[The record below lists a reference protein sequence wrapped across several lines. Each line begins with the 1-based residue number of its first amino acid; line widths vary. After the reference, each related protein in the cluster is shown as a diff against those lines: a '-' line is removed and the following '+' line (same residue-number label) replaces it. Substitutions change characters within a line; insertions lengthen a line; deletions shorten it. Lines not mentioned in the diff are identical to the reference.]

1 MKQALTNI
9 TTVNMA
15 GVKGEYL
22 LKGEEKRIKI
32 FKNKSGCWKNRE
44 CTDRKYDI
52 QGNNGK

>member
-22 LKGEEKRIKI
+22 LKG
-32 FKNKSGCWKNRE
+32 
-44 CTDRKYDI
+44 RKED
-52 QGNNGK
+52 